1 MNLKLRTIL
10 LGLGYI
16 LLPVFWLTIQA
27 QVDVY
32 ATQIIGEDHVSNSG
46 LAVDEDL
53 GTRAQIESSSGVL
66 LGVAA
71 YDGFL
76 ELGFS
81 SPVPA
86 NKTTFLKIQTEDDIL
101 NVLLSGG
108 LGNLLADVLG
118 VVLVGNQEFEVQ
130 AKSDNTV
137 VLSADSVDPTTF
149 DSARVRIVTDAFGE
163 YYIAITPDQS
173 YNRIYISNRL
183 GSLLGLG
190 NTRDLDVFGAYYAT
204 GSQDCNLPSFTSYD
218 GDGLSV
224 DLLGIGGAGVENPE
238 NAIDANGT
246 TFSELSLGILSVA
259 ASIEQIIYFDR
270 PSQVDEDF
278 KVGLSLSPDL
288 IALGLLD
295 NITFE
300 AYNGPTLVSSSSV
313 SSLLSLDLLG
323 LLQSGAVAQ
332 VPFEV
337 AGPADRIVVRLSS
350 LLSVNLFQ
358 SLNLH
363 DVVITPSIP
372 EIDIASQNLEICEG
386 ETANLVASTASA
398 GAQLRWYDASVGG
411 NLLATVAS
419 GSAFETPVLTEDTTF
434 YVASYLAGCTE
445 ESGRV
450 AVPVSV
456 NPIPTSGDI
465 NVLGLDLPIC
475 IPEILNIVPTTTLNG
490 SFKYFLDSSG
500 NVEITNGLVQ
510 GDLTYTINAEG
521 ELEVEGLTEA
531 DSPFRV
537 YVSLVD
543 AVTGC
548 ENAPGDL
555 KLVEVTLDG
564 GPQPTIA
571 LNSITADNVLN
582 AAEISSTIAISGT
595 VGGDAQS
602 GDAVTVTVN
611 TFDFDTTVAADLT
624 FSVNVPG
631 AQLFADDDLTVEA
644 RVTSQNL
651 LLCETTVQTS
661 ISYTIDDMPPT
672 VPTVDVLV
680 TNDNTP
686 TITGTADSIDDLT
699 LRVNGVT
706 YTEDDGNL
714 FDNGDDSWTL
724 NIPNPLADGIYDVI
738 ATATDAAGNSS
749 SDVTVDELTIDTMA
763 PTIPTVNAQQ
773 TSDTTPV
780 ITGTA
785 DSVDQITVTV
795 NGITYVEG
803 DGNLVD
809 NGNNTWTLTIPL
821 GNELADGTYD
831 VMATATDAAG
841 NSSTDTTTN
850 ELTVD
855 TSLPTTPGVIP
866 LITTNTSPT
875 LNGTADSA
883 DDLTV
888 NVAGVTY
895 SEGDGNLTDNSND
908 TWTLVI
914 PVVLA
919 EGVYD
924 VTATATQGGLSATD
938 PTSNELVIDLT
949 PPTIPTVNFLTT
961 NDTTPTLTGTADSI
975 DNLTVSVDGTTYSE
989 GDGSLIDNGDNTW
1002 TLTITTA
1009 LAEGTYDVVVLTVD
1023 AAGNSSSDVTVN
1035 ELTIDTTP
1043 PAIPTVDFLV
1053 TNDNTP
1059 VLTGTADSGANLT
1072 IIVGSISYTKGDGN
1086 LIDNG
1091 DNTWTLTIPLPLA
1104 DRVYDV
1110 IAISTDAVGNTS
1122 MDATVNELTI
1132 DTLAPTVPTVD
1143 PLVTNDNTPT
1153 ITGTAD
1159 SADDLVVVVD
1169 GVTYTE
1175 GDGNL
1180 TDNGNNTWTL
1190 VIPTPLADGTYD
1202 VMATATDVAG
1212 NGSSD
1217 ATTDELT
1224 IDTMAPTV
1232 PTVDPLVTNDNTPT
1246 ITGTADS
1253 ADDLVV
1259 VVDGVT
1265 YTEGDGSLTD
1275 NGDNTW
1281 TLVIPTPLADGT
1293 YDVMATTTDAAGNSS
1308 SDATTDE
1315 LTIDTIAPTVPTVD
1329 PLVTNDNTPTI
1340 TGTADSAD
1348 DLVVVV
1354 DGVTYTEGD
1363 GNLTDDGDNTWTL
1376 VIPTPLADGTYD
1388 VMATAT
1394 DAAGNSS
1401 SDATTDELTIDIMG
1415 PTVPTVDPLVTND
1428 NTPTITG
1435 TADSADDL
1443 VVVVDGA
1450 TYTEG
1455 DGNLTDNGDNTWTLV
1470 IPTPLA
1476 DGTYD
1481 VMATATDAAGNSS
1494 SDATTDE
1501 LTIDTMAPTVP
1512 TVDFLTTNDNT
1523 PTITGTADSAD
1534 DLVVVV
1540 DGVTY
1545 TEGDGN
1551 LTDNGDNTWTLVIPT
1566 PLADG
1571 TYDVMVTATDAAG
1584 NTSMDAT
1591 VDELTIDTIAPTV
1604 PTVDFLTTNDNTP
1617 TITGTADSANDLV
1630 VVVDGV
1636 TYTEGDGNLTDNGD
1650 NTWILV
1656 IPTPLADGTYDVM
1669 ATTTDAAGNSSSDA
1683 TTDELTID
1691 TMAPTVPTV
1700 DFLTT
1705 NDNTPTITGTADS
1718 ADDLVIVVDGV
1729 TYTEGDG
1736 NLTDNGD
1743 NTWTL
1748 IIPTPLAD
1756 GTYDVMVT
1764 ATDAAG
1770 NSSSDATTDELTIQ
1784 SAIATGNPQQTFCVS
1799 EAATI
1804 ANLELDQDT
1813 VIWYDASTGGNFLA
1827 EDTLLEDGKTYYAA
1841 LVVLGTEV
1849 DTRFAVSVS
1858 LTNPVAPT
1866 ISASTDIPCLG
1877 VEVTYTTQSGMNNY
1891 NWQVPASGNVIS
1903 GGSATDNFV
1912 VVVWDIP
1919 GTESVSVNYE
1929 ASTGCISDTPAS
1941 IEVSPVAC
1949 SDLIITKTVDND
1961 VPAIGEIV
1969 VYTVTIQNTGSV
1981 NISLIEV
1988 EDKLPSDLELVSFQ
2002 TSVGAYNSV
2011 TGIWSIPELE
2021 ANDSAVLTVSARVLD
2036 GENYLNRASI
2046 INSYPLDL
2054 DTNNNIDEVTLTPDC
2069 LMVFNEFSP
2078 NGDGINDLFKIRCLE
2093 QYPENTLMIF
2103 NRVGQ
2108 KVYSSVN
2115 YENDWDGV
2123 ANVTTGFNSTK
2134 GLPSGTYYYVL
2145 EINAGRTLKGWL
2157 YIAN

>member
-1 MNLKLRTIL
+1 MLKKFWLHSLFNFKIHFMNLKLRTIL

-1232 PTVDPLVTNDNTPT
+1232 PTVDPLVTNDNT
-1246 ITGTADS
+1246 
-1253 ADDLVV
+1253 
-1259 VVDGVT
+1259 
-1265 YTEGDGSLTD
+1265 
-1275 NGDNTW
+1275 
-1281 TLVIPTPLADGT
+1281 
-1293 YDVMATTTDAAGNSS
+1293 
-1308 SDATTDE
+1308 
-1315 LTIDTIAPTVPTVD
+1315 
-1329 PLVTNDNTPTI
+1329 
-1340 TGTADSAD
+1340 
-1348 DLVVVV
+1348 
-1354 DGVTYTEGD
+1354 
-1363 GNLTDDGDNTWTL
+1363 
-1376 VIPTPLADGTYD
+1376 
-1388 VMATAT
+1388 
-1394 DAAGNSS
+1394 
-1401 SDATTDELTIDIMG
+1401 
-1415 PTVPTVDPLVTND
+1415 
-1428 NTPTITG
+1428 
-1435 TADSADDL
+1435 
-1443 VVVVDGA
+1443 
-1450 TYTEG
+1450 
-1455 DGNLTDNGDNTWTLV
+1455 
-1470 IPTPLA
+1470 
-1476 DGTYD
+1476 
-1481 VMATATDAAGNSS
+1481 
-1494 SDATTDE
+1494 
-1501 LTIDTMAPTVP
+1501 
-1512 TVDFLTTNDNT
+1512 
-1523 PTITGTADSAD
+1523 
-1534 DLVVVV
+1534 
-1540 DGVTY
+1540 
-1545 TEGDGN
+1545 
-1551 LTDNGDNTWTLVIPT
+1551 
-1566 PLADG
+1566 
-1571 TYDVMVTATDAAG
+1571 
-1584 NTSMDAT
+1584 
-1591 VDELTIDTIAPTV
+1591 
-1604 PTVDFLTTNDNTP
+1604 
-1617 TITGTADSANDLV
+1617 
-1630 VVVDGV
+1630 
-1636 TYTEGDGNLTDNGD
+1636 
-1650 NTWILV
+1650 
-1656 IPTPLADGTYDVM
+1656 
-1669 ATTTDAAGNSSSDA
+1669 
-1683 TTDELTID
+1683 
-1691 TMAPTVPTV
+1691 
-1700 DFLTT
+1700 
-1705 NDNTPTITGTADS
+1705 
-1718 ADDLVIVVDGV
+1718 
-1729 TYTEGDG
+1729 
-1736 NLTDNGD
+1736 
-1743 NTWTL
+1743 
-1748 IIPTPLAD
+1748 
-1756 GTYDVMVT
+1756 
-1764 ATDAAG
+1764 
-1770 NSSSDATTDELTIQ
+1770 
-1784 SAIATGNPQQTFCVS
+1784 
-1799 EAATI
+1799 
-1804 ANLELDQDT
+1804 
-1813 VIWYDASTGGNFLA
+1813 
-1827 EDTLLEDGKTYYAA
+1827 
-1841 LVVLGTEV
+1841 
-1849 DTRFAVSVS
+1849 
-1858 LTNPVAPT
+1858 
-1866 ISASTDIPCLG
+1866 
-1877 VEVTYTTQSGMNNY
+1877 
-1891 NWQVPASGNVIS
+1891 
-1903 GGSATDNFV
+1903 
-1912 VVVWDIP
+1912 
-1919 GTESVSVNYE
+1919 
-1929 ASTGCISDTPAS
+1929 
-1941 IEVSPVAC
+1941 
-1949 SDLIITKTVDND
+1949 
-1961 VPAIGEIV
+1961 
-1969 VYTVTIQNTGSV
+1969 
-1981 NISLIEV
+1981 
-1988 EDKLPSDLELVSFQ
+1988 
-2002 TSVGAYNSV
+2002 
-2011 TGIWSIPELE
+2011 
-2021 ANDSAVLTVSARVLD
+2021 
-2036 GENYLNRASI
+2036 
-2046 INSYPLDL
+2046 
-2054 DTNNNIDEVTLTPDC
+2054 
-2069 LMVFNEFSP
+2069 
-2078 NGDGINDLFKIRCLE
+2078 
-2093 QYPENTLMIF
+2093 
-2103 NRVGQ
+2103 
-2108 KVYSSVN
+2108 
-2115 YENDWDGV
+2115 
-2123 ANVTTGFNSTK
+2123 
-2134 GLPSGTYYYVL
+2134 
-2145 EINAGRTLKGWL
+2145 
-2157 YIAN
+2157 